1 MKQTRNLEYDCINIV
16 TAVYVFFVF
25 GFVSLCFFMLV
36 FIICVSAKE
45 QALYF
50 QQHSVCASRAN
61 EVILFRPNL
70 VAYCQQITP
79 SMAAIA
85 SE

>member
-1 MKQTRNLEYDCINIV
+1 MQNFDYNCVETAMYFFIYIYNI
-16 TAVYVFFVF
+16 
-25 GFVSLCFFMLV
+25 GFVLLCFFMLV

>member
-1 MKQTRNLEYDCINIV
+1 MKQTHNLEYDCIV
-16 TAVYVFFVF
+16 TAVYVFFVI

-61 EVILFRPNL
+61 EVILFRLNL